1 MIDFNTH
8 VKYHFTCKAQFI
20 TDMCR
25 RKELIET
32 FRHKGLRQ
40 LFEDDNPKGVSAD
53 QVRKSRQIPALLEAA
68 STVEDL
74 NFPTFRLHP
83 LKGALKGYWSLWV
96 NANWR
101 IIFTFADG
109 SASNVDLVDYH

>member
-1 MIDFNTH
+1 M
-8 VKYHFTCKAQFI
+8 
-20 TDMCR
+20 
-25 RKELIET
+25 IET

-53 QVRKSRQIPALLEAA
+53 QIRKLKQILALLDAA
-68 STVEDL
+68 SNIEDL

-83 LKGALKGYWSLWV
+83 LKGQYKGYWSLSV

-101 IIFTFADG
+101 IIFTYADG
-109 SASNVDLVDYH
+109 TASILDLVDYH